1 MSFPLKVKDLND
13 DGQIVTIM
21 EKQFY
26 NLDNQMTAAEWVRE
40 PIKGIKPQ
48 DAPQIKSSVIIAETN
63 LQHRGKL
70 IPNSLGYFH
79 NAGNTIQFNGTLVNI
94 FTSCFYNAHGLSIL
108 PSNFNRVISLF
119 TARKLIDSNWI
130 NQKDEYMVPNV
141 NHPDY
146 QQWNNDCVIFSLFHS
161 ASNQSSLRQ
170 IDYKDKKWDI
180 INQWFWMNNN
190 DIKELANNH
199 NNLNIYNDCQQFPND
214 SFVYKTIQSLKLSD
228 DALQVLSM
236 AKELVIKSFPYRK
249 NADEKYHLNA
259 WDAGWYQIKNG
270 ILKDF
275 FADDL
280 KAFSNNFKQF
290 GNRLREGVYKFGFLK

>member
-1 MSFPLKVKDLND
+1 MTKSFLLKVKDYNE
-13 DGQIVTIM
+13 DGQIVTVATK
-21 EKQFY
+21 EFY
-26 NLDNQMTAAEWVRE
+26 NLDNTITASKWVRPNKKGTNIDM
-40 PIKGIKPQ
+40 PILKNACSVCDKGTNTYSN
-48 DAPQIKSSVIIAETN
+48 DAVGTFYTVANDI
-63 LQHRGKL
+63 QHNPTCVSLFSANFSCPGVC
-70 IPNSLGYFH
+70 IVNSE
-79 NAGNTIQFNGTLVNI
+79 
-94 FTSCFYNAHGLSIL
+94 
-108 PSNFNRVISLF
+108 NFNRVVALF
-119 TARKLIDSNWI
+119 AARKLIDSNWI

-141 NHPDY
+141 NHPEY

-190 DIKELANNH
+190 DIKELANTH

-236 AKELVIKSFPYRK
+236 AKELVIRSFPYRK
-249 NADEKYHLNA
+249 NADDKYHLNA

-290 GNRLREGVYKFGFLK
+290 GNRLRDGVYKFGFLK